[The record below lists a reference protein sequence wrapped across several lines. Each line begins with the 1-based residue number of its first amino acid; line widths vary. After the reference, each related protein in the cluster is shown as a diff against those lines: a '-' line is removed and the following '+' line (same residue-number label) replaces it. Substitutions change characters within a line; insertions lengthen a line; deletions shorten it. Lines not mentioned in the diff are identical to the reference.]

1 MNEDF
6 DLDGEL
12 SNAELVNNDSF
23 LKLRSKNR
31 RKEILRRFFY
41 FAVGAALVTLIT
53 VVCVV
58 VFFGLKKVEIK
69 GISKYTEEQILK
81 ACDFSS
87 ADNLFGIDFDEVEE
101 KIKKKCPYISNVT
114 FKRALPSTL
123 VITVTE
129 DAPSYCTEIF
139 GDYFLLSAD
148 LRVISKHDIY
158 EDIEALELPVIYLKL
173 PTVTRV
179 VAGEEVLFKKN
190 SSKEHL
196 LDFLSKLNEQYEHGD
211 IDCIDASDRY
221 HLVIYTDGSR
231 YKVDLGTS
239 DNLDTKIRFVKK
251 VIEAEYNENSFAT
264 INVERVNQ
272 IVTRPYDDKFV
283 FR

>member
-1 MNEDF
+1 MDEEF
-6 DLDGEL
+6 DLDSGF

-23 LKLRSKNR
+23 LKLRTKNR
-31 RKEILRRFFY
+31 RKELIRKFFY
-41 FAVGAALVTLIT
+41 FAVGITLITIVTLI
-53 VVCVV
+53 CVV

-69 GISKYTEEQILK
+69 GISKYTEEQILE

-87 ADNLFGIDFDEVEE
+87 ADNLFGIDFHEIEE
-101 KIKKKCPYISNVT
+101 KIKRKCPYISNVT

-139 GDYFLLSAD
+139 GDYFLLSED

-179 VAGEEVLFKKN
+179 VAGEAVIFKKT
-190 SSKEHL
+190 SSREHL
-196 LDFLSKLNEQYEHGD
+196 LDFLLRLKEQYAHGE
-211 IDCIDASDRY
+211 IDCVDASDRY
-221 HLVIYTDGSR
+221 HLVIYTNGSR

-239 DNLDTKIRFVKK
+239 ENIDTKIRFVKK
-251 VIEAEYNENSFAT
+251 VIETEFDENSVAT
-264 INVERVNQ
+264 INVEKVNQ
-272 IVTRPYDDKFV
+272 IVTREFDDKFI